1 MRFEPYEHQAKAL
14 EDLYDYCRE
23 HPGCGDIS
31 KCHPALVLPT
41 GSGKSLVIAEA
52 VRKVIECG
60 KRALVLHHNAEL
72 ISQNSAA
79 YARQFRTVNFGINCA
94 GLGRRDFHQGVVF
107 CSIQSVYQKAEQFG
121 ARAVVFVDECHLIN
135 PLDETMFAKFLSD
148 MKRLAD
154 SRVVGL
160 TATPYRMGLGLIAGP
175 DRPFSHIAHTT
186 TIPELIEADRISP
199 VRNAKTDVSVS
210 MDGCAMNRGEFVL
223 EEMSSRFSIATEAAV
238 EEIVAI
244 AERENRKHC
253 LIFTTSVSNA
263 ELTASLIRKV
273 SNDDA
278 RIVCGMSTPLE
289 RATNLGLFCGG
300 DLRYLVNVNVL
311 TTGFDAPH
319 IDLIAVLRA
328 TTSPG
333 LFAQICGRGF
343 RKSPGKTDC
352 LLLDFG
358 GNLSRH
364 GCLDSVDYGARSL
377 EKKGDSQAP
386 VKTCPGCNQ
395 ENPASAR
402 VCRFCPVEFEV
413 SEVEQF
419 TPSEADENAVLEADA
434 VEVRERL
441 RVFNRDAKLH
451 RKRGWKEGD
460 PISVCVT
467 YLGGEPET
475 DAERAS
481 IYITPFRSPITYRQV
496 FLFPEHKAFARS
508 KSKTWFEKRSRSS
521 FPDTAVELLELFNSG
536 AVAEDVELE
545 FCKFNYEG
553 EYWRL
558 DDVGSIIGEIPELT
572 KLDI

>member
-1 MRFEPYEHQAKAL
+1 MRFELYKHQAKAL
-14 EDLYDYCRE
+14 ADLYDYCRKFNGITE
-23 HPGCGDIS
+23 SKGD
-31 KCHPALVLPT
+31 PALVLPT

-52 VRKVIECG
+52 VGKVIECG

-72 ISQNSAA
+72 IAQNSTC
-79 YARQFRTVNFGINCA
+79 YARQFPAAKFGVNCA
-94 GLGRRDFHQGVVF
+94 GLGRRDTDEDVVF

-135 PLDETMFAKFLSD
+135 TLDETMFAKFLSD
-148 MKRLAD
+148 IKHLSAA
-154 SRVVGL
+154 RVVGL

-175 DRPFSHIAHTT
+175 ERPFSHIAHTT
-186 TIPELIEADRISP
+186 TIPELIQAEKISP

-238 EEIVAI
+238 AEIVAI
-244 AERENRKHC
+244 AEREDRKHC

-278 RIVCGMSTPLE
+278 RVVCGMSTPLE
-289 RATNLGLFCGG
+289 RSTNLELFRSG

-358 GNLSRH
+358 ENLSRH

-377 EKKGDSQAP
+377 EKNGDGQAP

-413 SEVEQF
+413 SELEQF

-467 YLGGEPET
+467 YLGHPTGS
-475 DAERAS
+475 DATRVNSEH
-481 IYITPFRSPITYRQV
+481 PITYRAV
-496 FLFPEHKAFARS
+496 FLFPEHKTFARN
-508 KSKTWFEKRSRSS
+508 KSKIWFGKRSRAS
-521 FPDTAVELLELFNSG
+521 FPETAVELLEIFNSG
-536 AVAEDVELE
+536 AIADDVELE
-545 FCKFNYEG
+545 FCKEG
-553 EYWRL
+553 DYWRL
-558 DDVGSIIGEIPELT
+558 DDGESVIGEVLEFT
-572 KLDI
+572 KLDL